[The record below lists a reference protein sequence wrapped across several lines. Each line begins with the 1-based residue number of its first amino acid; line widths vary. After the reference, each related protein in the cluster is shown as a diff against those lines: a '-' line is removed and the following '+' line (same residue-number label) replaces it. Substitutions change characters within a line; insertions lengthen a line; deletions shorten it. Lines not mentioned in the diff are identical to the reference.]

1 MTVTPTTAALIRATA
16 DAAALRLITDPE
28 RAARTPP
35 DVTARAWLRLKARRA
50 EQRPDSEPKGAA

>member
-35 DVTARAWLRLKARRA
+35 DVTARAWLRLKQRRA
-50 EQRPDSEPKGAA
+50 EQQESAQ